1 MYKYLLQSVENINWL
16 AIGPLL
22 LFFIFFITVTII
34 ALRKNNS
41 YVEKMGKLPLEE
53 E

>member
-22 LFFIFFITVTII
+22 MFFIFFVTVTII
-34 ALRKNNS
+34 TLRKKKTYIERMSN
-41 YVEKMGKLPLEE
+41 LPLEE